1 MTEKRNSAL
10 EINPEEFKKIGHQ
23 LVDTIADF
31 IATIASKPVTTGES
45 PTQIQA
51 HLGMKPL
58 PENGSS
64 ASELVLQ
71 ALGNNETSKDELNA
85 IKHLIEEAE
94 ENLYLASQKSSNPKE
109 LEKLEKEVED
119 SIRLLKIYKKIGQKD

>member
-1 MTEKRNSAL
+1 MQ
-10 EINPEEFKKIGHQ
+10 IKI
-23 LVDTIADF
+23 IF
-31 IATIASKPVTTGES
+31 I
-45 PTQIQA
+45 
-51 HLGMKPL
+51 GMKL
-58 PENGSS
+58 IK
-64 ASELVLQ
+64 
-71 ALGNNETSKDELNA
+71 T

>member
-1 MTEKRNSAL
+1 MSCGLCKG
-10 EINPEEFKKIGHQ
+10 IIQIKI
-23 LVDTIADF
+23 IF
-31 IATIASKPVTTGES
+31 IS
-45 PTQIQA
+45 
-51 HLGMKPL
+51 MKL
-58 PENGSS
+58 IK
-64 ASELVLQ
+64 
-71 ALGNNETSKDELNA
+71 T